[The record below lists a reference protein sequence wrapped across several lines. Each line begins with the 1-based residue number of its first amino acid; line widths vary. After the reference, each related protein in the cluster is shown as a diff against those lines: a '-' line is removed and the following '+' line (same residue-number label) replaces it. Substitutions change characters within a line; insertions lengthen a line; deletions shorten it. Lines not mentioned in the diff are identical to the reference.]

1 MANWITLQQLS
12 QKRGIDESTLRNWKN
27 LGYVASSTVDDVEM
41 LDEDSLTV
49 YLNALQ
55 TEALDLDSLENAIK
69 EKKQEYEILLS
80 RLDDELF
87 LMKTQGLHQK
97 LYHIVMEELGHL
109 ILDKNLRDMFLAIS
123 AGEPIA
129 RVAKRHEKTYKETM
143 DSYSDILNQL
153 NENTERIA
161 TFRESGIK
169 FFFGRFNSSDPT
181 DVSLD
186 NFLNLHAIFIL
197 RKYNISTVRQLMD
210 FTLTHSWS
218 SLNKL
223 SGLGKVTYNEILL
236 ALRNAHYITI
246 DESGHVEWSPII
258 SAFIL

>member
-1 MANWITLQQLS
+1 MANWISLQQLS
-12 QKRGIDESTLRNWKN
+12 QKRGIEESTLRNWKN
-27 LGYVASSTVDDVEM
+27 LGYVASSTVNDVEM
-41 LDEDSLTV
+41 LDDDSLTV

-55 TEALDLDSLENAIK
+55 TEALDQESLENAIR
-69 EKKQEYEILLS
+69 EKRQEYEILLS

-87 LMKTQGLHQK
+87 LMKTQRLHQK
-97 LYHIVMEELGHL
+97 LYHVIMEELGHL
-109 ILDKNLRDMFLAIS
+109 IIDKSLRDIFLAIS
-123 AGEPIA
+123 AGEPIT
-129 RVAKRHEKTYKETM
+129 RVAKRHKKTYEETM

-153 NENTERIA
+153 SANTERIV
-161 TFRESGIK
+161 TFRESGIE

-181 DVSLD
+181 DVSLE

-210 FTLTHSWS
+210 FTLTHGWTQ
-218 SLNKL
+218 LNKL
-223 SGLGKVTYNEILL
+223 SGLGKITYNEILL

-258 SAFIL
+258 SALIL